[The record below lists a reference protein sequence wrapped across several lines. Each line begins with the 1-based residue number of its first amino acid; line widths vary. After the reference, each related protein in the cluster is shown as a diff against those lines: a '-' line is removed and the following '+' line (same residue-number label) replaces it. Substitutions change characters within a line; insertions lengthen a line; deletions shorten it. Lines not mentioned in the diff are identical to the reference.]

1 MAAYLVAHLTAIK
14 DPDAYAR
21 YREAVAPALARA
33 GAQFVIRGGEPHMLD
48 GEKFGRMVVIEFPS
62 MEAARGF
69 FEGPGYAPL
78 RTLRLSGADGSVG
91 IFPGYE
97 AVPGS

>member
-14 DPDAYAR
+14 DPDAFAR

-33 GAQFVIRGGEPHMLD
+33 GGRYVIRGGEPHMLD
-48 GEKFGRMVVIEFPS
+48 GEKFGRTVVIEFSS

-69 FEGPGYAPL
+69 FEGPEYAPL
-78 RTLRLSGADGSVG
+78 RTLRQSAADGSVG

-97 AVPGS
+97 AAPAT

>member
-1 MAAYLVAHLTAIK
+1 MTAYVVAHLTAIK
-14 DPDAYAR
+14 DADTFAR

-33 GAQFVIRGGEPHMLD
+33 GGRYVVRGGDPHMLD
-48 GEKFGRMVVIEFPS
+48 GEKFGRVIVIEFPS

-69 FEGPGYAPL
+69 FEGPEYAPL
-78 RTLRLSGADGSVG
+78 RKLRLSAADGSIA

-97 AVPGS
+97 TAPAG